1 MLNTYLNDNQ
11 GMAYPFYGGGSL
23 PFPMSVITGLSIC
36 IQDDADTHQPLYVGS
51 VMIDATSVRLAILR
65 HLSDD
70 PDDSAAELIGMFYA
84 NMDGF
89 YTYIPSYLTDAVY
102 EDQTITPQMLRFVY
116 ADYAPVQGS
125 TVSGD
130 SVIYNTELDDIIENM
145 QVFYSFVQANVGVI
159 LGKTTSH
166 GHIQLGAIPESAI
179 GSYFGEFYLDPSCV
193 VYMPDSVYGYHSAYK
208 VNNDTYAA
216 TQAIELRASGL
227 LTLSVNGSTVAFDT
241 VLGANE
247 SDLIDFE
254 FSTRSRI
261 TGLNGHSIEAIDY
274 EGQYYPEITFK
285 DNYMISW
292 RCVAETSDNL
302 IIGVNGNDT
311 FPNCYGDD

>member
-1 MLNTYLNDNQ
+1 M
-11 GMAYPFYGGGSL
+11 
-23 PFPMSVITGLSIC
+23 
-36 IQDDADTHQPLYVGS
+36 
-51 VMIDATSVRLAILR
+51 
-65 HLSDD
+65 
-70 PDDSAAELIGMFYA
+70 
-84 NMDGF
+84 
-89 YTYIPSYLTDAVY
+89 
-102 EDQTITPQMLRFVY
+102 
-116 ADYAPVQGS
+116 
-125 TVSGD
+125 
-130 SVIYNTELDDIIENM
+130 
-145 QVFYSFVQANVGVI
+145 
-159 LGKTTSH
+159 
-166 GHIQLGAIPESAI
+166 
-179 GSYFGEFYLDPSCV
+179 
-193 VYMPDSVYGYHSAYK
+193 
-208 VNNDTYAA
+208 
-216 TQAIELRASGL
+216 